1 MLSPEGSFFREFLLD
16 EAVKGIDALSRDNA
30 ATVLSQFGLGDARVP
45 LFLPGSFTPPQVRVS
60 PNVTAED
67 KATVES
73 VTKLLNFLLR
83 GSRGGDEGS
92 AGQAPVGADPARA
105 VRELGPL
112 LPAVATEVL
121 PELVRR
127 LNSRIAARTIRE
139 VFVEEG
145 ESVPAPAAS
154 R

>member
-1 MLSPEGSFFREFLLD
+1 VL
-16 EAVKGIDALSRDNA
+16 RD
-30 ATVLSQFGLGDARVP
+30 FGLGDARVP
-45 LFLPGSFTPPQVRVS
+45 VLLPGNVFPRQVKLS

-83 GSRGGDEGS
+83 GSRNGGDPAS
-92 AGQAPVGADPARA
+92 AI
-105 VRELGPL
+105 RELGPL

-121 PELVRR
+121 PELVAR
-127 LNSRIAARTIRE
+127 LNSRLAARTIRE
-139 VFVEEG
+139 VFAEDAAPIR
-145 ESVPAPAAS
+145 SPRTVPVS